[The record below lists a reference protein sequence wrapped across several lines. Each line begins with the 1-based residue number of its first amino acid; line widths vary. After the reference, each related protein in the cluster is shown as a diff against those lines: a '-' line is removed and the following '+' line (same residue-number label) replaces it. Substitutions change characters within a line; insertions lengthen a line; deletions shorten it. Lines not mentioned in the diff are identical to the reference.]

1 MIVESA
7 KSVDTEGRDRTAS
20 QGKDLDKIDAI
31 SLVWMMAVKSAT
43 V

>member
-7 KSVDTEGRDRTAS
+7 KSIDNEGRDRTAS
-20 QGKDLDKIDAI
+20 QDKDLDKIDAT
-31 SLVWMMAVKSAT
+31 SLVWMMAIKSAT